1 LPPENNDKKDHTMQ
15 NEEITGKIN
24 AFLIEEFEL
33 EKDQLIPS
41 ANLKN
46 DLGID
51 SLDFVDII
59 VIIEKNFGFKVKGE
73 DMINVKTLQDFYDYV
88 SARAKTE

>member
-1 LPPENNDKKDHTMQ
+1 MEKVEVIN
-15 NEEITGKIN
+15 KIN
-24 AFLIEEFEL
+24 TFLVEEFEL
-33 EKDQLIPS
+33 EQEQLKPD
-41 ANLKN
+41 ALLKT

-73 DMINVKTLQDFYDYV
+73 DMANVKTLQDFYEYV
-88 SARAKTE
+88 IARVNSNN

>member
-1 LPPENNDKKDHTMQ
+1 MTKEDVLK
-15 NEEITGKIN
+15 KIN
-24 AFLIEEFEL
+24 EFLIEEFEL
-33 EKDQLIPS
+33 QEEQLVPE
-41 ANLKN
+41 ALLKN

-73 DMINVKTLQDFYDYV
+73 EMINVKTLQDFYDYV
-88 SARAKTE
+88 VERVKTE

>member
-1 LPPENNDKKDHTMQ
+1 MDK
-15 NEEITGKIN
+15 EEIIKKIN

-33 EKDQLIPS
+33 DENQLVPD
-41 ANLKN
+41 AQLKN

-59 VIIEKNFGFKVKGE
+59 VIIERNFGFKVKGE
-73 DMINVKTLQDFYDYV
+73 EMINVKTLREFYDYI
-88 SARAKTE
+88 TERVNQIKS